1 MDKPVICTWCEASV
15 TDLRAVFCPVC
26 GANLNAAGRVPEMK
40 YKHIDLNE
48 NGKAL
53 VCPHCE
59 NEELTQGDYCK
70 ICGNSIINRCAD
82 TPNAKSR
89 NLIVRAC
96 GSILQG
102 NARYCSKCG
111 NESSFYQKGWLK
123 DWRTENTKKA
133 IRNVNSGDNTITFKE
148 IKSEKTT

>member
-1 MDKPVICTWCEASV
+1 
-15 TDLRAVFCPVC
+15 
-26 GANLNAAGRVPEMK
+26 
-40 YKHIDLNE
+40 
-48 NGKAL
+48 
-53 VCPHCE
+53 
-59 NEELTQGDYCK
+59 
-70 ICGNSIINRCAD
+70 
-82 TPNAKSR
+82 
-89 NLIVRAC
+89 
-96 GSILQG
+96 LQG